1 MSQFFY
7 KSILLLSKILGPWV
21 FRVFAW
27 IVSTGF
33 FLLFPFRV
41 GNSMRFYRALFPRQ
55 SRLYHLGCAWRQF
68 HSFTDVFFDRFLLQE
83 FEDITYTSEG
93 WEHIEHALAQK
104 TGGILLMSHVGN
116 WEVAAH
122 LLKKKDENMRLLLY
136 MGIKHKERIEGIQKE
151 SLSQSGIKI
160 IAIDSGGGS
169 PMDLVEGIKF
179 IDSNG
184 LVSLTGDRV
193 WKEDQRTV
201 PVEFLGHEVK
211 LPETPHLFALLS
223 GAPLFIF
230 FAFRTGKKQYH
241 FTLSKPLYV
250 QASSRDKRAEAIRQ
264 SAQQYANIM
273 AETLRRHPLQWYHFE
288 PFLGSKSN
296 PEVASVEEV
305 SAPRR

>member
-1 MSQFFY
+1 MKRFFY

-21 FRVFAW
+21 FQVFAW
-27 IVSTGF
+27 VVSTGF

-55 SRLYHLGCAWRQF
+55 NRLYHLGCAWRQF

-93 WEHIEHALAQK
+93 WEHLEHALAQK

-116 WEVAAH
+116 WELAAH
-122 LLKKKDENMRLLLY
+122 LLKKKDANMRLLLY
-136 MGIKHKERIEGIQKE
+136 MGIKHKEQIEGIQKE

-230 FAFRTGKKQYH
+230 FAFRTGKRRYH
-241 FTLSKPLYV
+241 FSLSEPICL
-250 QASSRDKRAEAIRQ
+250 QAPSRDKRAGAIRQ
-264 SAQQYANIM
+264 SAQRYADIM
-273 AETLRRHPLQWYHFE
+273 AATLRRHPQQWYHFE
-288 PFLGSKSN
+288 PFLG
-296 PEVASVEEV
+296 PELKPKETAV
-305 SAPRR
+305 